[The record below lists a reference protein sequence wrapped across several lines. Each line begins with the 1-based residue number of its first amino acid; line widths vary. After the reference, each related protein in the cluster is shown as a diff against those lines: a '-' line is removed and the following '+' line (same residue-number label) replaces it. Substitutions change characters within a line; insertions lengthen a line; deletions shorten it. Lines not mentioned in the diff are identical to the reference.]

1 MKHVSLRTKM
11 AVMFGLL
18 IAGVAAFMVVIF
30 PERMEVQ
37 ARASAE
43 LRAWTVASVLAS
55 GVAPALEFDDGENAS
70 KVLASLE
77 RMPDARFAVVLADND
92 TRFATWNPAGAP
104 LHLPAPDTA
113 EVDDD
118 VLVVGSRIVGRNDVH
133 GTLYFGLSLEKMVA
147 ERDEA
152 RSFVMR
158 ASMVVL
164 AVGIFACVVL
174 ASALVRPLR
183 KLTLTAEEIARGA
196 RPPQIA
202 RMTGGLE
209 VEHMSSALGTMLDR
223 LNETNGQLVQA
234 SRHAGMAE
242 VATGVL
248 HNVGNTLTSVN
259 VALELVYERVS
270 ASPIDRVK
278 RTRDLLEQA
287 RSQAGASTIDPD
299 KLDAGLKYL
308 GAIAGHLE
316 AERTTNLSSLT
327 TLRSHVDHI
336 KRVVAMQN
344 AYARTG
350 NVDEIIKLSTLVD
363 EAVALGC
370 PDPSKQGIAIA
381 VDADASAEVAIDR
394 HRVLQILVN
403 LITNAKDAVL
413 ANSAPAAPKQITI
426 TATARDGWLEA
437 RVDDTGTGFLPEQRD
452 KIFSAGFTT
461 KPKGH
466 GYGLHSSA
474 LAAEQL
480 GGTLGCSSAGL
491 GRGAS
496 FELRV
501 PAKARTES
509 SVIAFPVAR
518 SA

>member
-1 MKHVSLRTKM
+1 VKHASLRTKM

-18 IAGVAAFMVVIF
+18 IAGVAAFMVVLF
-30 PERMEVQ
+30 PQRMEEQ

-55 GVAPALEFDDGENAS
+55 GVAPALEFDDGENAA
-70 KVLASLE
+70 KALAWLE
-77 RMPDARFAVVLADND
+77 RMPDARFAVVLADNG
-92 TRFATWNPAGAP
+92 TRFATWNTARVP
-104 LHLPAPDTA
+104 LQLPRPDTA
-113 EVDDD
+113 AVDDD
-118 VLVVGSRIVGRNDVH
+118 VLVVGARIVGRNDVY

-147 ERDEA
+147 ERDDA

-158 ASMVVL
+158 ASLVVFV
-164 AVGIFACVVL
+164 AGIFACVVL
-174 ASALVRPLR
+174 ATALVRPLR

-196 RPPQIA
+196 RPPHIA
-202 RMTGGLE
+202 RMAGGLE
-209 VEHMSSALGTMLDR
+209 VAHMSSALGTMLER

-248 HNVGNTLTSVN
+248 HNVGNILTSVN
-259 VALELVYERVS
+259 VTLELVHEGVS
-270 ASPIDRVK
+270 ASHIDRVQ
-278 RTRDLLEQA
+278 RTRELLEQA
-287 RSQAGASTIDPD
+287 RGQGTIDPH

-308 GAIAGHLE
+308 GAIASHLE
-316 AERTTNLSSLT
+316 TERTATLSGLT

-350 NVDEIIKLSTLVD
+350 SIDELTRLATLVD

-370 PDPSKQGIAIA
+370 PDSAKQRISIA
-381 VDADASAEVAIDR
+381 VDVDAVREVVTDR

-403 LITNAKDAVL
+403 LIANAKDAVI
-413 ANSAPAAPKQITI
+413 ANPDPAAPRRITI
-426 TATARDGWLEA
+426 TAAACSGWLEA
-437 RVDDTGTGFLPEQRD
+437 RVDDTGTGFLLEHRD

-461 KPKGH
+461 KLKGH

-480 GGTLGCSSAGL
+480 GGTLRCSSAGP

-509 SVIAFPVAR
+509 SPVA
-518 SA
+518 SAAARAA